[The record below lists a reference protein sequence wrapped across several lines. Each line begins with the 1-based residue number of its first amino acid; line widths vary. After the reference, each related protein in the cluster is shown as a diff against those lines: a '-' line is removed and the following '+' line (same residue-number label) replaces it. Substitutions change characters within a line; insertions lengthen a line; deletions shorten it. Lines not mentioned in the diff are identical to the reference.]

1 MTGTPSPLVA
11 RFIRRY
17 NSAHAVG
24 GAQAAGHITAC
35 AMCTARGADAPR

>member
-17 NSAHAVG
+17 TSACAVG
-24 GAQAAGHITAC
+24 GAQATARVTAS
-35 AMCTARGADAPR
+35 AMGTARGAEAPK